1 MNELIYQAGG
11 TLVLDEPWTAQP
23 SAATFTLLTMQGQA
37 LSTIGGGF
45 EDISEETASLDDLE
59 LTFPATNQG
68 AKVIVP
74 TATDGTIGDITSTGY
89 CLLLDRGGR
98 KHWQTV
104 SEYDASGGNIT
115 SIRFDPGLP
124 FALKVGDK
132 GYGLRVSYTVD
143 FTEVTSEF
151 TGQLQA
157 VWRVTAGG
165 VVHVVKRV
173 YDLVKQT
180 LQQPATWADVL
191 VLRPDAADH
200 LSNVPNKEALVT
212 KAWETII
219 QELYDL
225 RIRHNLIVPD
235 GSTYLRD
242 AVVSQTIYNL
252 VVHNDLP
259 APRIFENQ
267 GDAYLDRLLREKDKN
282 LGRLAMPVDLNQDGN
297 IQPSETGINRRAVY
311 FNAITPKPPRTPYGV
326 YD

>member
-45 EDISEETASLDDLE
+45 ADISEEDATVDDLQV
-59 LTFPATNQG
+59 TFPATNHG
-68 AKVIVP
+68 AKVITP
-74 TATDGTIGDITSTGY
+74 SATTGTVGDITSNGY
-89 CLLLDRGGR
+89 CLLIDRGGR
-98 KHWQTV
+98 KYWQTV
-104 SEYDASGGNIT
+104 SEYDLTGDDIS
-115 SIRFDPGLP
+115 SIRFDAGLP

-132 GYGLRVSYTVD
+132 GYGVRVSYAVD
-143 FTEVTSEF
+143 FSSVTSEY

-157 VWRVTAGG
+157 VWRVTVDG
-165 VVHVVKRV
+165 VVHVVKRI

-212 KAWETII
+212 KAWETVI

-242 AVVSQTIYNL
+242 AVVSQTIYNM
-252 VVHNDLP
+252 VIHNDLP
-259 APRIFENQ
+259 APRIYENQ

-282 LGRLAMPVDLNQDGN
+282 LGRLSIPVDANQDS
-297 IQPSETGINRRAVY
+297 IISPSETRSRRAVF
-311 FNAITPKPPRTPYGV
+311 FNSPPPKAPRGYGI